1 MHEFTL
7 SPIME
12 ADIMLGRRNPQRSLF
27 GAQGLPHR
35 VPADSFYGRM
45 GAVSDVLF
53 PDDDLATM
61 YCLDNGRPSLAP
73 SLMNGVLLLQ
83 FYDDV
88 SDEEA
93 VERMKYDL
101 RWKVALDLP
110 LDFPGFH
117 PTSLTKYRNR
127 LIENG
132 QERYGFNRFIAVG
145 REAGFIPDRVTLLT
159 DTTNVQGAGAVQ
171 DTYTLL
177 RKGLR
182 KLLKAAGFHLPGKRQ
197 GLSPQTRVL
206 LERYVDQERKA
217 DIDWADPRQRA
228 AQLQILFED
237 AEAVLALAAGQS
249 DNDEVRYLGWL
260 LTKILG
266 DDIITDEQ
274 GQAQISE
281 GTAPD
286 RIISLTEPEMRHGRK
301 SKAQRFDGF
310 KVMVSTEQSRELI
323 LDIAD
328 VTASGSDGAHLMPTI
343 ERTEAEAEVTVERA
357 IGDGAFGSGK
367 NRAACANRNEPIDLV
382 SPLAKPFDSE
392 VHKSAF
398 QIDLEAQ
405 TATCPQGHTVTAKHG
420 PKQDGL
426 PTWLFTFPRATC
438 EACPLFERCVRS
450 KKNGRTVRAGPYEAH
465 LQEARARQ
473 QTEEYDAI
481 YRLRPAVERKIG
493 ELVMHGLRNTRY
505 VGQRKRQLQ
514 RLWLGAAVNL
524 KRLFTLAQAQNL
536 DLGGILSHLGP
547 PQVELVTM

>member
-1 MHEFTL
+1 
-7 SPIME
+7 
-12 ADIMLGRRNPQRSLF
+12 MLGRRSPQRSLF
-27 GAQGLPHR
+27 DVLGLPHQ

-53 PDDDLATM
+53 PDDELATM
-61 YCLDNGRPSLAP
+61 YCPDNGRPSLPP

-93 VERMKYDL
+93 VERTKYDL
-101 RWKVALDLP
+101 RWKVALDLA

-127 LIENG
+127 LNENG
-132 QERYGFNRFIAVG
+132 QERYAFNRFIAVG

-159 DTTNVQGAGAVQ
+159 DTTNVKGAGAVQ

-182 KLLKAAGFHLPGKRQ
+182 KLLKAAGFRVPGKRQ
-197 GLSPQTRVL
+197 GLSPRIRGLV
-206 LERYVDQERKA
+206 ERYVDEDGKA
-217 DIDWADPRQRA
+217 DIDWADPQQRLSH
-228 AQLQILFED
+228 LQVLVED
-237 AEAVLALAAGQS
+237 VETALDLATEES

-266 DDIITDEQ
+266 DDVVTDEK
-274 GQAQISE
+274 GQSQIGQ

-286 RIISLTEPEMRHGRK
+286 RIISITEPEMRHGRK

-310 KVMVSTEQSRELI
+310 KVVVSTEQSSELL

-328 VTASGSDGAHLMPTI
+328 ITASGSDGTHLMPTI
-343 ERTEAEAEVTVERA
+343 ERTEAETAVTVERA
-357 IGDGAFGSGK
+357 IGDGAYGSGK
-367 NRAACANRNEPIDLV
+367 NRAACAERDESIDLV
-382 SPLAKPFDSE
+382 SPLAKPSDPE

-398 QIDLEAQ
+398 KIDLQAQ
-405 TATCPQGHTVTAKHG
+405 SATCPQGHTTTGKPG
-420 PKQDGL
+420 PKQDGR

-450 KKNGRTVRAGPYEAH
+450 KKTGRTVRAGPYEAY
-465 LQEARARQ
+465 LQEARVRQ
-473 QTEEYDAI
+473 QTKEFDTD

-493 ELVMHGLRNTRY
+493 ELVMHGLRDTRY
-505 VGQRKRQLQ
+505 VGESKRQLQ

-524 KRLFTLAQAQNL
+524 KRLFTLAQAQKV
-536 DLGGILSHLGP
+536 DLRAILSDWGP
-547 PQVELVTM
+547 PKAEPMMM